1 MRATVHICILSH
13 LIEQCQVAKVCPC
26 NPLLH
31 DLACGFELHS
41 HFRIWQSTYVILQEM
56 RIDAAQMASSQNC
69 LCQELEFYQWDFVDF
84 KSPIRSFDFKL
95 FIGIE
100 ILQFFRS

>member
-1 MRATVHICILSH
+1 MNLFKFFVLYLMRS
-13 LIEQCQVAKVCPC
+13 
-26 NPLLH
+26 
-31 DLACGFELHS
+31 
-41 HFRIWQSTYVILQEM
+41 
-56 RIDAAQMASSQNC
+56 IDAAQMASSQNC